1 MMEYID
7 FALWFLIA
15 MAALCLIRVILGP
28 TVADRVVAIDILG
41 IIVVGICV
49 ILSISTERSFL
60 IDVGIAWIILSF
72 IGTLTMA
79 KYLERRKLNE

>member
-1 MMEYID
+1 MMEWID
-7 FALWFLIA
+7 FSLWFLIA
-15 MAALCLIRVILGP
+15 LMALCLLRVVLGP
-28 TVADRVVAIDILG
+28 TVADRVVAIDIMG

-49 ILSISTERSFL
+49 VVAVRTGKSFL
-60 IDVGIAWIILSF
+60 IDIGIAWIILSF

>member
-1 MMEYID
+1 MEWID
-7 FALWFLIA
+7 FSLWFLIA
-15 MAALCLIRVILGP
+15 LMALCLLRVVLGP
-28 TVADRVVAIDILG
+28 TVADRVVAIDIMG

-49 ILSISTERSFL
+49 VLAVMTGKSFL
-60 IDVGIAWIILSF
+60 IDIGIAWIILSF

>member
-1 MMEYID
+1 MEWID
-7 FALWFLIA
+7 FTFWVLIA
-15 MAALCLIRVILGP
+15 LSALCLLRVVLGP

-49 ILSISTERSFL
+49 ILAISTGKSYL

>member
-1 MMEYID
+1 MMEWID

-15 MAALCLIRVILGP
+15 LAALCLIRVILGP

>member
-1 MMEYID
+1 MEWID
-7 FALWFLIA
+7 LTFWFLIA
-15 MAALCLIRVILGP
+15 LSAICLLRVVLGP

-49 ILSISTERSFL
+49 ILAISTGKSFL
-60 IDVGIAWIILSF
+60 IDIGIAWIILSF

>member
-1 MMEYID
+1 MMEWID
-7 FALWFLIA
+7 FAFWVLIA
-15 MAALCLIRVILGP
+15 LMVLCFYRVVMGP

-49 ILSISTERSFL
+49 ILSIRTGKSFL
-60 IDVGIAWIILSF
+60 IDIGIAWIILSF